1 MTSSETSPTTA
12 GIRARAH
19 QAPSAW
25 WARARAWGH
34 RHPLRATVCTVL
46 AALLVIGMGD
56 LGLLWARLD
65 RFDVDLP
72 GSDSG
77 SATAVGDTAETW
89 LIIGTDS
96 RTNLPDGPARYGGV
110 ADVGDG
116 ARADVVTL
124 VQTTASG
131 VNVLVLPRDL
141 TVSQGQLFDERLA
154 TSFLQ
159 GPQYTV
165 DSLCSAYGVGADH
178 VVTVDMAQFADI
190 VDALGGIDVEIDEP
204 VRDAYSGL
212 QIDAAG
218 IQHLSGVDAL
228 ALVRSRHPEVLR
240 DGRWVTLSEQEGA
253 ERRSRFTG
261 VVMHAVLAGVLE
273 RARNPLAMQSLAWTL
288 TGDLGTDAG
297 TGLLDLA
304 RLARTVR
311 NGAMTDADGGVNL
324 VTVPAGPVGDGF
336 TAPPTDETYATLAEY
351 GYTPGACTP
360 AD

>member
-1 MTSSETSPTTA
+1 MTSSENSPTTV
-12 GIRARAH
+12 GFLARAH
-19 QAPSAW
+19 QALSAW
-25 WARARAWGH
+25 WARARAWGR
-34 RHPLRATVCTVL
+34 RHPLRAAICAVL
-46 AALLVIGMGD
+46 AVLLVLGVGD
-56 LGLLWARLD
+56 LGLLWTRLD

-72 GSDSG
+72 GSASG
-77 SATAVGDTAETW
+77 GATAAGDTAETW
-89 LIIGTDS
+89 LVIGTDS
-96 RTNLPDGPARYGGV
+96 RTDLPDGPARYGGV
-110 ADVGDG
+110 EEVGDG
-116 ARADVVTL
+116 ARADVVAL
-124 VQTTASG
+124 VQPTASG
-131 VNVLVLPRDL
+131 LNVLVLPRDL
-141 TVSQGQLFDERLA
+141 TVAQGQLFDERLT

-159 GPQYTV
+159 GAQYTV
-165 DSLCSAYGVGADH
+165 DALCTAYGVAADH

-190 VDALGGIDVEIDEP
+190 VDALGGVEVEVDEP

-218 IQHLSGVDAL
+218 TQRLNGVDAL

-240 DGRWVTLSEQEGA
+240 DGRWVALSEQEGA

-261 VVMHAVLAGVLE
+261 VVMRAVLAGILE
-273 RARNPLAMQSLAWTL
+273 RAHNPLAMQSLAWTL
-288 TGDLGTDAG
+288 TGDLGADSG

-311 NGAMTDADGGVNL
+311 SSTGTDAADGVNL